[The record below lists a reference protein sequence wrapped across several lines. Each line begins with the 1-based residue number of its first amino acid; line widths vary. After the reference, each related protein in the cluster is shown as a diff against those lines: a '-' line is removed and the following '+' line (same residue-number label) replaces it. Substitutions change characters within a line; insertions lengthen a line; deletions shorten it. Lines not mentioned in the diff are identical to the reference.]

1 MSDDILSDEEKA
13 ALAVGPGDDEVEE
26 GQQPPEQQTE
36 DEKPDERPRDE
47 HGRFV
52 KTDEGEPQGEDQ
64 EKKGGTVPQGAL
76 HAERERRK
84 AAEARADE
92 AQKVLDRIAELR
104 AGKQAQGGEQQQGQQ
119 EGEDEVAFLKRR
131 LSELEQGQKQTANYL
146 QGQQLDQAE
155 HQQLVSVL
163 SQSENAFRA
172 EHPDYD
178 AAIEHVVMAR
188 ANELRLYGMNDPD
201 IAQTIREEIAD
212 ISRAAIAQKKDPA
225 EVGYEIA
232 KLRGYVAK
240 APEQQLEPRPNGGGK
255 AADIVAAIATAQ
267 KQGKSLGQ
275 ASGGATAQAINAQ
288 TSANMSQSEFDE
300 LYSTPEGRALIDSL

>member
-163 SQSENAFRA
+163 SQRTTAGTKAQWRRQGRRHRCGNCDGPEAGQVAGAGIGRRHGTGDQRPDHRQHESER
-172 EHPDYD
+172 
-178 AAIEHVVMAR
+178 VR
-188 ANELRLYGMNDPD
+188 
-201 IAQTIREEIAD
+201 
-212 ISRAAIAQKKDPA
+212 
-225 EVGYEIA
+225 
-232 KLRGYVAK
+232 
-240 APEQQLEPRPNGGGK
+240 
-255 AADIVAAIATAQ
+255 
-267 KQGKSLGQ
+267 
-275 ASGGATAQAINAQ
+275 
-288 TSANMSQSEFDE
+288 
-300 LYSTPEGRALIDSL
+300 RALFDARGAGADR